1 MFIEKLEYKYITQNM
16 FDNMFKL
23 TNLNYEQQERIYKHI
38 NYILEET
45 VTLIPKTEHLE
56 SILQK

>member
-1 MFIEKLEYKYITQNM
+1 M

-23 TNLNYEQQERIYKHI
+23 TNLNHEQQERIYKHI